1 MQVRLLALVVLA
13 LLASCRHAPRSGLDF
28 EEAWPDELSAWRVFE
43 RQGNRLILNR
53 GAVPYEVNSALFS
66 DYAHKLRSI
75 FVPPGTAI
83 RYGADAFEFPIGT
96 VISKTFYYP
105 LAERSQS
112 SAATAVAKQ
121 LGPNKAA
128 TLDLDRVR
136 VLETRLL
143 VKTRS
148 GWVAL
153 PYVWNDAQ
161 TEAAFE
167 PAGEAFEL
175 ELVAGDTRTPFTYLV
190 PDAHQCASCHA
201 ADYRQ
206 QRLEPIGIKAR
217 HLNRDYPYA
226 SGVEN
231 QLTHWRR
238 IGLLTNSP
246 DPERAPRLARWEAE
260 GESLNTRARAY
271 LDINCGHCHSANAA
285 ANSSALRLDV
295 HESESVHL
303 GICKIPVASGR
314 GSGLGAFD
322 IVPGA
327 PEQSILLHRMRS
339 TEPDVAMPELGRSL
353 VHEEAVSLIEE
364 WIAALPG
371 SCDPA

>member
-1 MQVRLLALVVLA
+1 MRARLLALIVLA
-13 LLASCRHAPRSGLDF
+13 LLASCRHAPRSAVDF
-28 EEAWPDELSAWRVFE
+28 EGAWPHALSAWRVFE

-66 DYAHKLRSI
+66 DYAHKLRSV

-105 LAERSQS
+105 VAEPAS
-112 SAATAVAKQ
+112 SSRAISVAKQ
-121 LGPNKAA
+121 LAPEEAA
-128 TLDLDRVR
+128 TLDLERVR
-136 VLETRLL
+136 LLETRLL

-161 TEAAFE
+161 TEATFE

-175 ELVAGDTRTPFTYLV
+175 ELVADDARTPFTYLV
-190 PDAHQCASCHA
+190 PDANQCASCHA

-231 QLTHWRR
+231 QLTYWRR
-238 IGLLTNSP
+238 VGLLTNSP
-246 DPERAPRLARWEAE
+246 APERAPRLARWDSQSV
-260 GESLNTRARAY
+260 SLDARARAY
-271 LDINCGHCHSANAA
+271 LDINCGHCHSATAA

-295 HESESVHL
+295 HESEPVHL

-322 IVPGA
+322 VVPGA
-327 PEQSILLHRMRS
+327 PEESILLHRMRS

-353 VHEEAVSLIEE
+353 VHEEAVSLIEQ
-364 WIAALPG
+364 WIAELPG